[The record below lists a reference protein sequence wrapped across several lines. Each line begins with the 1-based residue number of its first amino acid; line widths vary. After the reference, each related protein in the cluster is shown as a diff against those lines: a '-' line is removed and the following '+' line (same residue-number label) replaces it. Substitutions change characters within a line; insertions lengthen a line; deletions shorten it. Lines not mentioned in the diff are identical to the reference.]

1 MYACTNIIIKL
12 LMVYFSF
19 RLEISLRTQSEI
31 GWCGI
36 TFRKR
41 KDTVSRRSVIELPQ
55 LAVDGRPL
63 VVGLSDVT
71 LPPQTGPIPGI
82 NPETGQQTHL
92 PIIPSIA
99 VSHHEEQIDQFQL
112 ELEETTTPLQLPNHS
127 PTSSIKGATGTSTD
141 KIDTIRSIGI
151 VDTPSEVPTRRHSVT
166 TSHPS
171 REEIARNRSGS
182 AGSRPPGPRSSSPKR
197 KTSVTVSVTPFV
209 EPISEESP
217 EREKRRSS
225 SHSESDSSN
234 DEQDFLHFGSE
245 RDRNARQPSP
255 GTLRLGLASIQP
267 VSSLSSLDYPC
278 PQSNSPMKRSL
289 SPKSGED
296 SGRPGLSTP
305 GHASPLD
312 FSDVESDRS
321 DEPPVRHKKTE
332 PRGYQRSPSP
342 THPSSNATVLTD
354 DDIMKELE
362 TCMNYEGRLSLLAIL
377 KAILHL
383 PSNQSL
389 WTEDSWDACRKC
401 FSLIQ
406 FCMDFGLDASKKH
419 GSRDQKK
426 SYHQQPPDEKPFN
439 TYSQLVLQYAIKA
452 LIHCAVSTYTGCSS
466 DGCSLGTYSLHRNS
480 RSASQNLNKLIH
492 QLERLYSN
500 NPLLFR
506 MTTMEFARQSTL
518 KHVFHFLHV
527 ILQYCPRGSGRRD
540 PLDPSSSRRDP
551 LIVMSAAVFRI
562 IVDRL
567 ALLDLTE
574 LALQHVR
581 MNEWING

>member
-1 MYACTNIIIKL
+1 MLT
-12 LMVYFSF
+12 VYFSF
-19 RLEISLRTQSEI
+19 SLEISLRTQSEI

-71 LPPQTGPIPGI
+71 LPSQTGPIPGI
-82 NPETGQQTHL
+82 NPETGQQTHT

-99 VSHHEEQIDQFQL
+99 VSHHEEQVAQFQL
-112 ELEETTTPLQLPNHS
+112 ELEETTTTTPLQVPAHS
-127 PTSSIKGATGTSTD
+127 PTSSVKGATGGTPPD
-141 KIDTIRSIGI
+141 KINAIRKSI
-151 VDTPSEVPTRRHSVT
+151 VETPSEVPTRRHSVT
-166 TSHPS
+166 TGHPS
-171 REEIARNRSGS
+171 REEILRNRSGS
-182 AGSRPPGPRSSSPKR
+182 AGTRPPGPRPSSPKR
-197 KTSVTVSVTPFV
+197 KTSMTAFITPFI

-217 EREKRRSS
+217 EREKRRPS

-234 DEQDFLHFGSE
+234 DEQDFLHLGSE
-245 RDRNARQPSP
+245 RDRNVRQPSP
-255 GTLRLGLASIQP
+255 GTLRLGSASIQP
-267 VSSLSSLDYPC
+267 VSSLSSLEYPH
-278 PQSNSPMKRSL
+278 PLSNSPMQRSL

-296 SGRPGLSTP
+296 SGRPGFSTP
-305 GHASPLD
+305 GHTSPLD
-312 FSDVESDRS
+312 LSDVESDRS
-321 DEPPVRHKKTE
+321 DEPPVRHKTTE
-332 PRGYQRSPSP
+332 SHGYQRSSSP
-342 THPSSNATVLTD
+342 TCPSSNAIVLTD
-354 DDIMKELE
+354 EDIMKELE

-426 SYHQQPPDEKPFN
+426 SYHQHPSDEKSFN

-466 DGCSLGTYSLHRNS
+466 DGCSLGTYTLQRNS

-506 MTTMEFARQSTL
+506 KTTMDFARQSTL
-518 KHVFHFLHV
+518 NHVFHFLHV
-527 ILQYCPRGSGRRD
+527 ILQYCPRGGGRRD

-551 LIVMSAAVFRI
+551 LIVMSAAVLRI

-574 LALQHVR
+574 PALQHVR
-581 MNEWING
+581 MIE